1 VTVNVWPAI
10 VSVPVRDN
18 ADVFAPTPYVTVP
31 SPVPFAPLVTD
42 SHAVFVVA
50 VHVQPAL
57 AVTVTVPVVASDDVK
72 SAEVGEIE
80 NEHCVP
86 A

>member
-10 VSVPVRDN
+10 VSVPVRDT
-18 ADVFAPTPYVTVP
+18 AEVFAPTPYVTVP

-42 SHAVFVVA
+42 SHAVLVVA
-50 VHVQPAL
+50 VHVHPAL
-57 AVTVTVPVVASDDVK
+57 AVTATDPVVASDDVK
-72 SAEVGEIE
+72 SAEVGEIDD
-80 NEHCVP
+80 EHVEP